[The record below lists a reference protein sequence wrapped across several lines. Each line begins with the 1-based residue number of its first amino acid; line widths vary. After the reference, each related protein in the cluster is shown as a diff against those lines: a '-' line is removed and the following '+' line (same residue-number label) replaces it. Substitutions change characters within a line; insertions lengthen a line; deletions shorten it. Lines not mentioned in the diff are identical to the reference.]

1 MNQTASEYLSAE
13 YGETQR
19 AIQIEFDW
27 LESVL
32 LAEPDIETCSE
43 CGGTDFV
50 TYGDDDEYSQ
60 CRYCDCS

>member
-32 LAEPDIETCSE
+32 LGGPDIETCP
-43 CGGTDFV
+43 
-50 TYGDDDEYSQ
+50 
-60 CRYCDCS
+60 